1 MKSVPL
7 ILVLLVLGGC
17 QKPGEL
23 TAAKAE
29 SVVRAEMFART
40 PAYAEVPQKVVYGPR
55 SPKDDYDE
63 KSIRTL
69 DNLARAGLITVA
81 RSEEADGTVTYQGK
95 VTKAGFPILGTTPS
109 NRGPAFRARIADK
122 VLDGMRDFQRHPND
136 PTVGRAEVVWHYEKP
151 TALYQLFETKI
162 DKPLNKPFVSLASFY
177 WDKGWK
183 FSIVVQ
189 KERAK

>member
-1 MKSVPL
+1 MKLAVTVL
-7 ILVLLVLGGC
+7 ILNLAAGC
-17 QKPGEL
+17 QKPSEL

-29 SVVRAEMFART
+29 SVVRSEMFSHT

-55 SPKDDYDE
+55 SPKDDYDG
-63 KSIRTL
+63 KAVRTL
-69 DNLARAGLITVA
+69 ENLQRSGLVTVTKT
-81 RSEEADGTVTYQGK
+81 EEADGTVVYQAT
-95 VTKAGFPILGTTPS
+95 VTKAGFHLLGTAPS
-109 NRGPAFRARIADK
+109 MRGPAFRGRIAEK

-151 TALYQLFETKI
+151 TAMYDLFETKI